1 MGGNCSEVEGTCV
14 GWATPF
20 SSTVAVVGGGRVKR
34 RPPYVAAM
42 VDEQS
47 VIHPTSA
54 QRGFSLLELLVVL
67 FIAGLLTS
75 LGVAWLDSGAAPA
88 QQALERLAAASR
100 AQAAEALHAGQIRGL
115 RWNGQRPEFVR
126 QVRDREGLRWQVE
139 AVALGEWPRLLRP
152 DWPAAGEP
160 RLLFTPNGV
169 GPAQALRWHWPE
181 GGEQWQWD
189 STGRLLRTSLP

>member
-1 MGGNCSEVEGTCV
+1 MTLCQNAMVVNQRRVDDASPVHR
-14 GWATPF
+14 
-20 SSTVAVVGGGRVKR
+20 ST
-34 RPPYVAAM
+34 AAM
-42 VDEQS
+42 VDEKR
-47 VIHPTSA
+47 VIHPTPA

-75 LGVAWLDSGAAPA
+75 LSVAWLDSGQAPA

-100 AQAAEALHAGQIRGL
+100 TQAGVALHAGQIHGL

-126 QVRDREGLRWQVE
+126 QVREKDGLRWQVE
-139 AVALGEWPRLLRP
+139 AVALGEWPLQLRP

-160 RLLFTPNGV
+160 RLVFTPNGV
-169 GPAQALRWHWPE
+169 GRGQPLRWHWPE

-189 STGRLLRTSLP
+189 SAGRLQRTSLP

>member
-1 MGGNCSEVEGTCV
+1 MPT
-14 GWATPF
+14 WATGSFERPLMTLCRNAMAANQRRVDDV
-20 SSTVAVVGGGRVKR
+20 SSVHRCSG
-34 RPPYVAAM
+34 AM
-42 VDEQS
+42 VGEKR
-47 VIHPTSA
+47 VIHPRSA

-75 LGVAWLDSGAAPA
+75 LSVAWLDSGEAPA

-100 AQAAEALHAGQIRGL
+100 AQAAEALHAGQIHGL

-139 AVALGEWPRLLRP
+139 AVALGEWPALLRP

-160 RLLFTPNGV
+160 RLVFT
-169 GPAQALRWHWPE
+169 L
-181 GGEQWQWD
+181 
-189 STGRLLRTSLP
+189 SLIHI